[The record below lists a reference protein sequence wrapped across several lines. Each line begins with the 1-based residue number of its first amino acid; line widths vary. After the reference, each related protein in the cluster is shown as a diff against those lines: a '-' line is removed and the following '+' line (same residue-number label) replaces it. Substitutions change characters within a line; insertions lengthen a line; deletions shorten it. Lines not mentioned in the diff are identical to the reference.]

1 MALKL
6 YHCKGARSL
15 RALWTLEEMGLPYEL
30 EVMEFPP
37 RLRRE
42 GYLAINP
49 LGTVPTLTDGDI
61 TLTESVAICQY
72 LVDCYG
78 RDPAKPSPLG
88 LAPGDGD
95 YGPYLNWLHRSDA
108 TLTFPQTVVLRYT
121 QLEPPERRLKQAA
134 EDYTQWFF
142 ARLRC
147 VEETLA
153 TRDYLCAGRFT
164 IADICVGYAL
174 VLAEGLGLSGSFKP
188 NTEAYFR
195 RLIARPAFLRA
206 ASL

>member
-15 RALWTLEEMGLPYEL
+15 RPLWTLEEMGLAYEL

-42 GYLAINP
+42 GYLAVNP
-49 LGTVPTLTDGDI
+49 LGTVPALTDGDL

-72 LVDCYG
+72 LVDCHG
-78 RDPAKPSPLG
+78 PSPLG
-88 LAPGDGD
+88 LTPQDKD
-95 YGPYLNWLHRSDA
+95 YGLYLNWLHRADA
-108 TLTFPQTVVLRYT
+108 TLTFPQTIVLRYT
-121 QLEPPERRLKQAA
+121 QFEPPERRLKQAA

-147 VEETLA
+147 VEEA
-153 TRDYLCAGRFT
+153 TASREFLCADRFT

-174 VLAEGLGLSGSFKP
+174 VLADTLGLSTGFKP
-188 NTEAYFR
+188 NTEAYYR
-195 RLIARPAFLRA
+195 RLTARPAFRRA
-206 ASL
+206 AGR